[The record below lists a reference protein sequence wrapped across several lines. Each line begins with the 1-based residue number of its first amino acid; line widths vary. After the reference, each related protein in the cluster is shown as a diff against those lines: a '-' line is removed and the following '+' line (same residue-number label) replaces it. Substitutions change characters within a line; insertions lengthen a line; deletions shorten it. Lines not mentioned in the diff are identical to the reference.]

1 MGASEIESFMS
12 KKYETSGEAS
22 AKKARTAPSASA
34 KRYDSKKA
42 ERERIKML
50 ATSKRGTRPT
60 LPGAM

>member
-1 MGASEIESFMS
+1 MS